1 MQTFVRLVL
10 KNTCQ
15 AMAIFSNNLEDKI
28 WTSSLSASYALK
40 TYKNS
45 SPFSRSY
52 IYNLISQ
59 GRFPAQV
66 KLVEGGRGA
75 GWWEHE
81 IRAYIESRHQ
91 DTRGSG
97 HNEEV

>member
-1 MQTFVRLVL
+1 MQDINEIPKLLRWKQVQEL
-10 KNTCQ
+10 
-15 AMAIFSNNLEDKI
+15 I
-28 WTSSLSASYALK
+28 
-40 TYKNS
+40 
-45 SPFSRSY
+45 PFSRSY

-59 GRFPAQV
+59 DRFPSPV
-66 KLVEGGRGA
+66 KLIEGGRGA

-81 IRAYIESRHQ
+81 IRAYVESRHQ

>member
-1 MQTFVRLVL
+1 MKDINEIPRLLRWKQVQEL
-10 KNTCQ
+10 
-15 AMAIFSNNLEDKI
+15 I
-28 WTSSLSASYALK
+28 
-40 TYKNS
+40 
-45 SPFSRSY
+45 PFSRSY

-59 GRFPAQV
+59 DRFPSPV
-66 KLVEGGRGA
+66 KLIEGGRGA

>member
-1 MQTFVRLVL
+1 MQDINEIPRLLRWKQVQGL
-10 KNTCQ
+10 
-15 AMAIFSNNLEDKI
+15 I
-28 WTSSLSASYALK
+28 
-40 TYKNS
+40 
-45 SPFSRSY
+45 PFSRSY

-59 GRFPAQV
+59 GRFPSPV
-66 KLVEGGRGA
+66 KLIEGGRGA

-81 IRAYIESRHQ
+81 IRAYVESRHQ

>member
-1 MQTFVRLVL
+1 METTNHSKRILRFNQVQEL
-10 KNTCQ
+10 
-15 AMAIFSNNLEDKI
+15 I
-28 WTSSLSASYALK
+28 
-40 TYKNS
+40 
-45 SPFSRSY
+45 PFSRSY

-59 GRFPAQV
+59 DRFPSPV
-66 KLVEGGRGA
+66 KLIEGGRGA

-81 IRAYIESRHQ
+81 IRAYVESRHQ

>member
-1 MQTFVRLVL
+1 MDITTTKRILRFKDVQKL
-10 KNTCQ
+10 
-15 AMAIFSNNLEDKI
+15 I
-28 WTSSLSASYALK
+28 
-40 TYKNS
+40 
-45 SPFSRSY
+45 PFSRSY

-59 GRFPAQV
+59 DRFPSPV
-66 KLVEGGRGA
+66 KLIEGGRGA

-81 IRAYIESRHQ
+81 IRAYVESRHQ

>member
-1 MQTFVRLVL
+1 MIVDNPSKRILRFKDVQKL
-10 KNTCQ
+10 
-15 AMAIFSNNLEDKI
+15 I
-28 WTSSLSASYALK
+28 
-40 TYKNS
+40 
-45 SPFSRSY
+45 PFSRSY

-59 GRFPAQV
+59 DRFPSPV
-66 KLVEGGRGA
+66 KLIEGGRGA

-81 IRAYIESRHQ
+81 IRAYVESRHQ

>member
-1 MQTFVRLVL
+1 MQDINEIPRLLRWKQVQEL
-10 KNTCQ
+10 
-15 AMAIFSNNLEDKI
+15 I
-28 WTSSLSASYALK
+28 
-40 TYKNS
+40 
-45 SPFSRSY
+45 PFSRSY

-59 GRFPAQV
+59 DRFPSPV
-66 KLVEGGRGA
+66 KLIEGGRGA

-81 IRAYIESRHQ
+81 IRAYVKSRHQ